1 MTDKQIISFFD
12 EDGQKIEF
20 ELVEIIELEDNKYA
34 LLSPV
39 GEEDDAY
46 VYKVVEI
53 DGKEEYV
60 VVEDDDE
67 FERVLEEYD
76 SYFDVE

>member
-1 MTDKQIISFFD
+1 MADKQIISFYD

-20 ELVEIIELEDNKYA
+20 ELVEIIEMEDNKYA
-34 LLSPV
+34 LLAPI

-46 VYKVVEI
+46 VYKIVEI
-53 DGKEEYV
+53 NGKEEYV